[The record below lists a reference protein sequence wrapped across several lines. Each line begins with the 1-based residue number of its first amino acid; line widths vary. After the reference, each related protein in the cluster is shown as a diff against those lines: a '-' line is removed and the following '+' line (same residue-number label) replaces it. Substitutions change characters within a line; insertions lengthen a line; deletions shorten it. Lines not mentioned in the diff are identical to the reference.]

1 MLIKVC
7 GMTRADNIRQVEYLG
22 VDMMG
27 FIFYPKS
34 PRCVREVPGYL
45 PVRARRVG
53 IFVNES
59 EAEMLRIARLFDL
72 DYLQLH
78 GEESPAQCR
87 SLQSAGYQVIKS
99 VTVATAPAYSPVADL
114 LLFDTPTPAYGG
126 SGARFD
132 WSLLPQYRG
141 DTPFLLSGGISP
153 DSVAAIKDFHHPRFV
168 GIDLNSRFE
177 KEPGIKDPDLLR
189 PFLAA
194 LTPQCLT
201 DHDKEACPLAL

>member
-7 GMTRADNIRQVEYLG
+7 GMTRADNIRQVESLG
-22 VDMMG
+22 IDMIG

-34 PRCVREVPGYL
+34 PRCVHEVPDYL

-53 IFVNES
+53 VFVNES

-87 SLQSAGYQVIKS
+87 SLRSAGYPVIKS
-99 VTVATAPAYSPVADL
+99 VTVATAPAYGAAADL

-126 SGARFD
+126 SGERFD
-132 WSLLPQYRG
+132 WAELQQYRG

-153 DSVAAIKDFHHPRFV
+153 DSVAAIRAFRHPRFV

-177 KEPGIKDPDLLR
+177 SAPGFKDPVLLGS
-189 PFLAA
+189 FLAA
-194 LTPQCLT
+194 INP
-201 DHDKEACPLAL
+201 A